1 MSDSTVIDKQDSVVT
16 VTDPAIDARAREKIV
31 TARIGL
37 LLKAPFFGQ
46 LTSRLELVNA
56 DAWCPTAATDGKR
69 FYYNSE
75 FIDKLP
81 LRQCEF
87 LAGHEVLHVV
97 YDHLGRKQE
106 RDGRLSNIAADYCV
120 NQDLIDQ
127 GIGEKINV
135 VPILYD
141 SKFRG
146 WAYEEVYDYLFDN
159 ADKID
164 IDSLAEQ
171 LLDEHLEEEGEG
183 GGSGDEDKDGKG
195 RPKISA
201 EEAKQIKDEIRGAV
215 LSAAQSAGSG
225 NLPSGVKRLIKD
237 LTAPVIDWRELI
249 SQQIQSVYKD
259 DYSFAR
265 VNRRGWHFDGI
276 LPGMKTGEMIDVCI
290 ALDQSGS
297 ILDEDP
303 TAFLSE
309 VKSIMESFE
318 EYRITIWC
326 FDTAVYNAKTYTS
339 DNIEDILDYDLA
351 GGGGTDFECNW
362 DYMKEEGIEPKRF
375 IMFTDGYPFG
385 SWGDENYCET
395 VWVIKGN
402 ETCEPPFGIWAHYEK
417 EQQKKAA

>member
-1 MSDSTVIDKQDSVVT
+1 M
-16 VTDPAIDARAREKIV
+16 
-31 TARIGL
+31 
-37 LLKAPFFGQ
+37 
-46 LTSRLELVNA
+46 
-56 DAWCPTAATDGKR
+56 
-69 FYYNSE
+69 
-75 FIDKLP
+75 P

-97 YDHLGRKQE
+97 YDHLGRKGD

-127 GIGEKINV
+127 RIGEKINV

-141 SKFRG
+141 PKFRD
-146 WAYEEVYDYLFDN
+146 WSYEEVYDYLYEN

-171 LLDEHLEEEGEG
+171 LLDEHLDQESEGQG
-183 GGSGDEDKDGKG
+183 GDGDQDGQG
-195 RPKISA
+195 RPRISA

-225 NLPSGVKRLIKD
+225 NLPSGIRRMIKD

-276 LPGMKTGEMIDVCI
+276 LPGMKPGEMIDVCI

-297 ILDEDP
+297 ILDEDSK
-303 TAFLSE
+303 AFLTE

-318 EYRITIWC
+318 EYRVTIWC
-326 FDTAVYNAKTYTS
+326 FDTEVYNVKTYTS
-339 DNIEDILDYDLA
+339 DNIEDILDYELH

-385 SWGDENYCET
+385 SWGDDNYCET
-395 VWVIKGN
+395 VWLSKATKHVN
-402 ETCEPPFGIWAHYEK
+402 HHLVFGPIT
-417 EQQKKAA
+417 KKKK